1 MSGKR
6 FLERVRG
13 WNANKTVYNSYDN
26 RDNLDS
32 VIEHL
37 NKLLNSRQG
46 TTLMDEEYGMPD
58 FNDFA
63 SKFPGS
69 MTKLETSL
77 SDLIEKY
84 EPRLSN
90 VRVKFVLQDESDL
103 SLIFEINAGLKTD
116 GNHERICIESLVN
129 SSGKMKLRS

>member
-1 MSGKR
+1 MAGKR
-6 FLERVRG
+6 FLERVRT
-13 WNANKTVYNSYDN
+13 WNGNKTVYNSWDN
-26 RDNLDS
+26 KDNLDS
-32 VIEHL
+32 VVEHL
-37 NKLLNSRQG
+37 NKLLNSKQG
-46 TTLMDEEYGMPD
+46 TTLMDKEYGMPD

-90 VRVKFVLQDESDL
+90 VSVKFVLQNDLDL
-103 SLIFEINAGLKTD
+103 SLVFEINAGLRTN

-129 SSGKMKLRS
+129 SSGKMRIRS